1 MSKVVIDRVQA
12 KFGAQVLETHSFR
25 GDDTLVVAPAAWH
38 DVAAFLRDDA
48 ATDMSMFIDI
58 TAVDF
63 PERADAE
70 DGPGAGTRFDLVL
83 HLYSLGKGHRVRLK
97 TRLADGEQPKTLSDL
112 WAAANWFEREVWDM
126 FGVRF
131 AGHPDM
137 RRLLMYE
144 EFEGHALRKD
154 YAADRAQPLVPYRR
168 TPDVLDKQAPFRADE
183 GMPFGRRDW
192 QPRDHAWRAEDTE
205 TADRRVGEA
214 VIVNPD
220 NAPPTV
226 GPLARAAG
234 GDDAEAEA

>member
-1 MSKVVIDRVQA
+1 MSKVVLERVQA
-12 KFGAQVLETHSFR
+12 KFGAQVLETQSFR
-25 GDDTLVVAPAAWH
+25 GDDTIVVARESWH

-48 ATDMSMFIDI
+48 VTDMAMFIDI
-58 TAVDF
+58 TAVDW
-63 PERADAE
+63 PERAAE
-70 DGPGAGTRFDLVL
+70 EAEEEGVPGAGKRFDLVL

-97 TRLADGEQPKTLSDL
+97 TRLADGEQPATVSDL

-126 FGVRF
+126 FGIKF

-154 YAADRAQPLVPYRR
+154 YAADRAQPLVPYRN

-192 QPRDHAWRAEDTE
+192 QPRDHAWTALDTE
-205 TADRRVGEA
+205 TADRPLGEA

-220 NAPPTV
+220 NRRPS
-226 GPLARAAG
+226 
-234 GDDAEAEA
+234 